1 MAVLKNRAKM
11 STSTT
16 GTGTI
21 TLGSAESGYQT
32 FADAGVANA
41 DVVRYVIEDTG
52 GAFEIGTGTYTSS
65 GTTLTRTVSESSNS
79 DAAINLSGSATVFI
93 GATAEDI
100 QNFVASTGTATAPND
115 SVSIAIGGQAVASG
129 TNSISLQRS
138 NSSGLDSIAAAIGNT
153 TSSYGAH
160 GSNSISIGALSK
172 ATALAG
178 TAVGYGAN
186 STHTGSSAFG
196 TSATTTA
203 NSQVALG
210 GSGYT
215 VRISGAYNLPTS
227 DGTNGQVLTTNGSG
241 SVTFADA
248 GGGIGGNTG
257 VDFNDNVKARFGT
270 GNDFEIYHD
279 GTTNKSHITESGASH
294 LIIQG
299 QEIQFDNAAGTS
311 LLNMS
316 ASQIEM
322 FHSGNKKLETT
333 SSGIQTTGT
342 VNVNNAYT
350 LPTSDGSNGQVL
362 TTNGSG
368 AVTFADAGGG
378 GGADLYI
385 ANPVSA
391 TDPTA
396 GGDNAVGIGDGA
408 DATGNDSIAIGTDTI
423 AGLESVAIGYNAASG
438 TTTGSRNTSIGRSAA
453 IYLTTGSNN
462 TAVGRSALQ
471 GSNLDK
477 VTGSDNTAVGNG
489 AGSKNAGGNNN
500 TYLGTNAGNAITSGS
515 SNTFIGYNADGAA
528 TTSQQTALGYQA
540 ETAGTGATAINNSY
554 ASGTDSFAAAIATN
568 SSSYGASG
576 SNSIAGGDY
585 NKATATDSLCWGGD
599 SNVAQSG
606 AKSAVVGGWQN
617 NCSGAYS
624 FISGGRGNKITSGS
638 YSRAGGLQANV
649 NGTGIDTWSSGR
661 FSSDGDAQTSK
672 RVLIA
677 NTTDATA
684 TVLGTQNI
692 NSLAANQVT
701 LPNNSAFFFSG
712 TCIAR
717 EQAADGTD
725 VGAWEFKGAIR
736 REANAGTTTLIKS
749 TIDDFNVPT
758 GWALALS
765 ADTTNGCLKIQAT
778 GVAATDIRWVATV
791 QTSEVIY
798 A

>member
-241 SVTFADA
+241 S
-248 GGGIGGNTG
+248 
-257 VDFNDNVKARFGT
+257 
-270 GNDFEIYHD
+270 
-279 GTTNKSHITESGASH
+279 
-294 LIIQG
+294 
-299 QEIQFDNAAGTS
+299 
-311 LLNMS
+311 
-316 ASQIEM
+316 
-322 FHSGNKKLETT
+322 
-333 SSGIQTTGT
+333 
-342 VNVNNAYT
+342 
-350 LPTSDGSNGQVL
+350 
-362 TTNGSG
+362 
-368 AVTFADAGGG
+368 VTFADAGGG

>member
-21 TLGSAESGYQT
+21 TLDSAEDGYQS
-32 FADAGVANA
+32 FADAGVVNA
-41 DVVRYVIEDTG
+41 DVVRYVIEDG
-52 GAFEIGTGTYTSS
+52 SNFEIGTGTYTAT

-100 QNFVASTGTATAPND
+100 LSDVVDDTTPQL
-115 SVSIAIGGQAVASG
+115 GGNLDVQARE
-129 TNSISLQRS
+129 I
-138 NSSGLDSIAAAIGNT
+138 T
-153 TSSYGAH
+153 TS
-160 GSNSISIGALSK
+160 
-172 ATALAG
+172 
-178 TAVGYGAN
+178 
-186 STHTGSSAFG
+186 
-196 TSATTTA
+196 
-203 NSQVALG
+203 
-210 GSGYT
+210 
-215 VRISGAYNLPTS
+215 
-227 DGTNGQVLTTNGSG
+227 TTNGNVKLTPNG
-241 SVTFADA
+241 TGVVEVKGA
-248 GGGIGGNTG
+248 GGN
-257 VDFNDNVKARFGT
+257 
-270 GNDFEIYHD
+270 D
-279 GTTNKSHITESGASH
+279 GTLQLNCSANSHGVKIKSPPHSAAASYTLTLPDDDGA
-294 LIIQG
+294 
-299 QEIQFDNAAGTS
+299 
-311 LLNMS
+311 
-316 ASQIEM
+316 ASEFLQTDG
-322 FHSGNKKLETT
+322 SGNL
-333 SSGIQTTGT
+333 SW
-342 VNVNNAYT
+342 A
-350 LPTSDGSNGQVL
+350 
-362 TTNGSG
+362 
-368 AVTFADAGGG
+368 AG